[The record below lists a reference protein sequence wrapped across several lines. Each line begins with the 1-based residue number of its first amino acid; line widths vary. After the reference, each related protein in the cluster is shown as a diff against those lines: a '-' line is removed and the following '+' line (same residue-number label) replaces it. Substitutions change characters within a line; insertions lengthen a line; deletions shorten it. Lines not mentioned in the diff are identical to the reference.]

1 MPTAPRALVPT
12 RRAAMLA
19 AAALAGVA
27 LLSGCSADT
36 AGEPVNSGGGNGG
49 GNGQGYVAGDGR
61 VTVVPAAERED
72 APELS
77 GPTLD
82 GGTWSLADQ
91 QGKTVV
97 LNVWASWCPPCRA
110 EMPGLQRLSVRYAEQ
125 GVAFAGLDT
134 RDTDAA
140 ASAFIEN
147 IGVTYPQV
155 VDPDGRLLLA
165 FRDTLPPQAIPSTL
179 IVDDEGRIAARVI
192 GPITEPRLAAL
203 LDDVLAS

>member
-1 MPTAPRALVPT
+1 MSRSPRPRA
-12 RRAAMLA
+12 RRAALLA
-19 AAALAGVA
+19 AAVAGAV
-27 LLSGCSADT
+27 LLTGCAADT
-36 AGEPVNSGGGNGG
+36 AGEPVGGGND
-49 GNGQGYVAGDGR
+49 QGYVAGDGTI
-61 VTVVPAAERED
+61 TVVPRADRVP

-82 GGTWSLADQ
+82 GATWSLADQ
-91 QGKTVV
+91 QGQTVV

-110 EMPGLQRLSVRYAEQ
+110 EMPGLQRLSQRYAAQ

-140 ASAFIEN
+140 ARAFVEN

-165 FRDTLPPQAIPSTL
+165 FRDSLPPQAIPSTL
-179 IVDDEGRIAARVI
+179 IVDDEGLIAARVI

>member
-1 MPTAPRALVPT
+1 MPTAPRTLVPT
-12 RRAAMLA
+12 RRAATLA

-36 AGEPVNSGGGNGG
+36 AGEPVNSGGGNG
-49 GNGQGYVAGDGR
+49 QGYVAGDGR
-61 VTVVPAAERED
+61 VTVVPAAEREA
-72 APELS
+72 APEVS
-77 GPTLD
+77 GDTLD

-91 QGKTVV
+91 QGKIVV

-110 EMPGLQRLSVRYAEQ
+110 EMPGLQRLSERYADQ
-125 GVAFAGLDT
+125 GVTFAGLDT
-134 RDTDAA
+134 RDTEAA

-147 IGVTYPQV
+147 VGVTYPNV

-165 FRDTLPPQAIPSTL
+165 FRGTLPPQAIPSTL

>member
-1 MPTAPRALVPT
+1 VPPCPESSTTVPALDDGLPDLTLPCLTAGPPVR
-12 RRAAMLA
+12 
-19 AAALAGVA
+19 LAG
-27 LLSGCSADT
+27 LR
-36 AGEPVNSGGGNGG
+36 GEPL
-49 GNGQGYVAGDGR
+49 
-61 VTVVPAAERED
+61 VV
-72 APELS
+72 
-77 GPTLD
+77 
-82 GGTWSLADQ
+82 
-91 QGKTVV
+91 
-97 LNVWASWCPPCRA
+97 NVWASWCPPCRA
-110 EMPGLQRLSVRYAEQ
+110 EMPGLQRLSQRYAEQ